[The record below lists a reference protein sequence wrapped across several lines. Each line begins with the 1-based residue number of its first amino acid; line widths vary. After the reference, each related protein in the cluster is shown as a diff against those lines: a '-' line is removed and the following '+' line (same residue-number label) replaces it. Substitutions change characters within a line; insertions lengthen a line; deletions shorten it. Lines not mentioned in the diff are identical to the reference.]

1 MSVSGIEADGYAPV
15 RSADD
20 NGPGAVTQ
28 LRGRALSTQ
37 LADHYAFVVERKGK
51 GGKVFY
57 TEEWFLAGDCD
68 RVLDIPDAIPYLRLC
83 AASRTRRWCAR
94 TAACSTGRATTTT
107 AGTSIYP
114 TGPIPTVPERPT
126 AEQLD
131 AAVTM
136 LRAIVAEF
144 AWAGKHDEA
153 NFLGMLLTPLLR
165 ELCPPPYKLGAIMA
179 RQPGS
184 GNSLLNQILR
194 DVHGGVFR
202 GGMLHDDAELEKS
215 ISSILTCTTAPV
227 VQFDN
232 VSGTLR
238 SSRLAALLTSREYSG
253 RILGSTNGVDM
264 VNDRLWTLTG
274 NNVNLGGDLVRRTLW
289 CTIDPGCPD
298 PQLRTGFKL
307 DTPAYVAQSTA
318 APASTPS
325 RSPSAL
331 DRTGTGRGCTATLVA
346 T

>member
-1 MSVSGIEADGYAPV
+1 MP
-15 RSADD
+15 
-20 NGPGAVTQ
+20 
-28 LRGRALSTQ
+28 
-37 LADHYAFVVERKGK
+37 
-51 GGKVFY
+51 
-57 TEEWFLAGDCD
+57 
-68 RVLDIPDAIPYLRLC
+68 
-83 AASRTRRWCAR
+83 
-94 TAACSTGRATTTT
+94 
-107 AGTSIYP
+107 
-114 TGPIPTVPERPT
+114 
-126 AEQLD
+126 
-131 AAVTM
+131 
-136 LRAIVAEF
+136 
-144 AWAGKHDEA
+144 
-153 NFLGMLLTPLLR
+153 
-165 ELCPPPYKLGAIMA
+165 
-179 RQPGS
+179 
-184 GNSLLNQILR
+184 
-194 DVHGGVFR
+194 
-202 GGMLHDDAELEKS
+202 HDDAELEKS

-253 RILGSTNGVDM
+253 RILGSTNSVDM

-274 NNVNLGGDLVRRTLW
+274 NTLNLGGDLVRRTLW